1 MKLRT
6 LALAALAVFGASA
19 QAAVATGP
27 TISYNGHAYTLLT
40 ADDWAPSEAYAISQG
55 GHLVSIDDA
64 AENSFIL
71 STFRPVGSI
80 WIGLERVGLGSSITD
95 FAWTDGSAST
105 FRNWA
110 GGEPNNAGGIEYA
123 THMFGNGQWNDLA
136 GNNNN
141 YDGAKYGVM
150 EVAAV
155 PEPETYALMLAGL
168 ASMAFVARRRKAN
181 AS

>member
-6 LALAALAVFGASA
+6 LAFAALAVFGAAA
-19 QAAVATGP
+19 QAATATGP
-27 TISYNGHAYTLLT
+27 TISFNGHDYTLLT
-40 ADDWAPSEAYAISQG
+40 TDDWAPSEAYAISQG

-64 AENSFIL
+64 AENTFIL
-71 STFRPVGSI
+71 GTFRSVGSI
-80 WIGLERVGLGSSITD
+80 WLGLERVGTGNNLAD

-110 GGEPNNAGGIEYA
+110 GGEPNNYGGNENVV
-123 THMFGNGQWNDLA
+123 HMYSNGTWNDLP
-136 GNNNN
+136 GSGSG

-150 EVAAV
+150 EVTAV

-168 ASMAFVARRRKAN
+168 ASMAFVARRRKAQAN
-181 AS
+181 

>member
-1 MKLRT
+1 MKLST
-6 LALAALAVFGASA
+6 LAFAALTAFGAAA
-19 QAAVATGP
+19 QAATATGP
-27 TISYNGHAYTLLT
+27 TISYNGHDYTLLT

-64 AENSFIL
+64 AENNFIL
-71 STFRPVGSI
+71 GTFRPNGSI
-80 WIGLERVGLGSSITD
+80 WLGLERVGAGNGLAD
-95 FAWTDGSAST
+95 FAWTNGSAST

-110 GGEPNNAGGIEYA
+110 GGEPNNAGGIENA
-123 THMFGNGQWNDLA
+123 VHMYGNGQWNDLA

-150 EVAAV
+150 EVTAV

-168 ASMAFVARRRKAN
+168 ASIGFVSRRRKAQ
-181 AS
+181 AA

>member
-1 MKLRT
+1 M
-6 LALAALAVFGASA
+6 
-19 QAAVATGP
+19 
-27 TISYNGHAYTLLT
+27 GHDYTLLT
-40 ADDWAPSEAYAISQG
+40 ADNWAASEAYAVSQG

-71 STFRPVGSI
+71 STFRPTGSI
-80 WIGLERVGLGSSITD
+80 WIGLERVGLGASVAD

-123 THMFGNGQWNDLA
+123 THMYSNGRWNDLN
-136 GNNNN
+136 GNNSNF
-141 YDGAKYGVM
+141 DGAKYGVM

-155 PEPETYALMLAGL
+155 PEPETYALVLAAL
-168 ASMAFVARRRKAN
+168 ASMAFVVRHRKA
-181 AS
+181 